1 MRTAIFPKGKQ
12 AVYESYGYSAA
23 IRSGEFLFV
32 SGQVGV
38 DRDGKA
44 IVGANEQFTQAFEN
58 LRQVLEAAGC
68 SFDDI
73 VDVTSFHVD
82 MFTHFDAF
90 AAAKQRVFPEP
101 PFPNWTAIGV
111 VTLADLDLLLEVKVI
126 ARMPLTDPSRT
137 SDPMA

>member
-1 MRTAIFPKGKQ
+1 MRTAIFPRDKQ
-12 AVYESYGYSAA
+12 AIYEAYGYSAA
-23 IRSGEFLFV
+23 IKSGEFLFV

-44 IVGANEQFTQAFEN
+44 IMGAEAQFAQAFEN

-73 VDVTSFHVD
+73 VDVTSFHLD

-90 AAAKQRVFPEP
+90 AAAKQRAFPEP

-111 VTLADLDLLLEVKVI
+111 VALADPDLLVEIKVV
-126 ARMPLTDPSRT
+126 ARVPRTDHRQA
-137 SDPMA
+137 SDPMD